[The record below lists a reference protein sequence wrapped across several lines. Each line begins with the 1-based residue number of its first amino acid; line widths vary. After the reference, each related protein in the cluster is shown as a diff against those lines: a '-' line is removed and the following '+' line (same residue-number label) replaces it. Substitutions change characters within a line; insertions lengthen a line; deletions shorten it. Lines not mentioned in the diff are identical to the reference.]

1 METMSGNSTVEV
13 SRPASTY
20 SYRVYGIRLT
30 SCLRLPCSIDGT
42 TTQSDTELIEGQ
54 PDSFSHVPGAIS
66 AETDRD
72 DWFRH
77 VPLTSGW
84 DYVGWTGLFEFL
96 IAPDGRTIIY
106 RLRAQMPG
114 DAFFTY
120 LISQTLSFALLKQGR
135 EPLHATV
142 VGVHGKAIAF
152 LGDCGQ
158 GKSSLAAAFLREG
171 HLLLT
176 DDLLVVS
183 DSDGRLLAH
192 PGPSRIKLY
201 PDIARV
207 LLGPLCH
214 GVPINP
220 HTPKLVIPLPSSV
233 SSEAM
238 PLVAMYVLGRGSGRR
253 ASEAVT
259 LHSLS
264 QRKAFLHL
272 TENTFNSVIVS
283 PERLTRQFEL
293 AGRLASRVPMKLLTY
308 PRKLEQLPAVLDAV
322 LQDMC
327 R

>member
-1 METMSGNSTVEV
+1 
-13 SRPASTY
+13 
-20 SYRVYGIRLT
+20 
-30 SCLRLPCSIDGT
+30 
-42 TTQSDTELIEGQ
+42 
-54 PDSFSHVPGAIS
+54 
-66 AETDRD
+66 
-72 DWFRH
+72 
-77 VPLTSGW
+77 
-84 DYVGWTGLFEFL
+84 
-96 IAPDGRTIIY
+96 
-106 RLRAQMPG
+106 MPG

-293 AGRLASRVPMKLLTY
+293 AGRLASRVPIKLLTY